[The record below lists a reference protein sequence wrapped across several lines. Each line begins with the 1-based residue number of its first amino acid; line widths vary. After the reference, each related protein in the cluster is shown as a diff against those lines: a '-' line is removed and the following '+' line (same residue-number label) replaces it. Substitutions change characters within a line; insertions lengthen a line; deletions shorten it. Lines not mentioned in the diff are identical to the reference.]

1 MQALRDYL
9 NNTKQCES
17 ILDPDQNQ
25 VMDKM
30 TDEMIR
36 RRIQEYCDHTSSNCW
51 PAAWRL
57 IKPTKIDRDNKGWY
71 IDTES
76 PRIGIADL
84 VVGRGKSYYDYCEL
98 LGQKTDK
105 QKGFLI
111 EDIGVYFRW
120 RKHKGGLWIEDS
132 PNFESTD
139 GLPEELDALYIS
151 GACLNSKGFDVRNKI
166 NMIQISDID
175 YDIKI
180 SGKGCKHIMI
190 SPDGIKGNVIVPA
203 GVSIHH
209 PEDWAECDDLTIKL
223 AGSYLR

>member
-1 MQALRDYL
+1 MKTLY
-9 NNTKQCES
+9 NTVQQCES
-17 ILDPDQNQ
+17 ILDPNQ
-25 VMDKM
+25 DLVMSRM

-36 RRIQEYCDHTSSNCW
+36 RRIQEYCDNTSSNCW

-76 PRIGIADL
+76 PRTAEIMVRA
-84 VVGRGKSYYDYCEL
+84 REKSYLDFCESL
-98 LGQKTDK
+98 KQKTDK
-105 QKGFLI
+105 QRGFLI
-111 EDIGVYFRW
+111 KDTDIYFRW

-139 GLPEELDALYIS
+139 GLPEELDALYIV

-175 YDIKI
+175 YNIKI

-209 PEDWAECDDLTIKL
+209 PEDWTECDDLTVKL

>member
-1 MQALRDYL
+1 MKTLY
-9 NNTKQCES
+9 NTVQQCES
-17 ILDPDQNQ
+17 ILDPNQDQ
-25 VMDKM
+25 VMSRM

-36 RRIQEYCDHTSSNCW
+36 RRIQEYCDNTSSDCW

-76 PRIGIADL
+76 PRIAEIMVRA
-84 VVGRGKSYYDYCEL
+84 REKSYYDYCESL
-98 LGQKTDK
+98 RQKTDK

-139 GLPEELDALYIS
+139 GLPEELDALYIA

-166 NMIQISDID
+166 NLIQISDID

-209 PEDWAECDDLTIKL
+209 PENWAECDDLTTKL

>member
-1 MQALRDYL
+1 MKTLY
-9 NNTKQCES
+9 NTVQQCES
-17 ILDPDQNQ
+17 ILDPNQDQ
-25 VMDKM
+25 VMSRM

-36 RRIQEYCDHTSSNCW
+36 RRIQEYCDNTSSNCW

-76 PRIGIADL
+76 PRIAEIMA
-84 VVGRGKSYYDYCEL
+84 RAREKSYYDHCEL
-98 LGQKTDK
+98 LRQKTDK
-105 QKGFLI
+105 QRGFLI
-111 EDIGVYFRW
+111 KDSVIYFRW

-139 GLPEELDALYIS
+139 GLPEELDALYVS
-151 GACLNSKGFDVRNKI
+151 GACLNSKGFDVHNKI
-166 NMIQISDID
+166 NLIQISDID

-209 PEDWAECDDLTIKL
+209 PENWAECDDLTTKL

>member
-1 MQALRDYL
+1 MKTLY
-9 NNTKQCES
+9 NTVQQCES
-17 ILDPDQNQ
+17 ILDPNQDQ
-25 VMDKM
+25 VMSRM

-36 RRIQEYCDHTSSNCW
+36 RRIQEYCDNTSSNCW
-51 PAAWRL
+51 PATWRL
-57 IKPTKIDRDNKGWY
+57 IKPTKIDKDNKGWY

-76 PRIGIADL
+76 PRIAEIM
-84 VVGRGKSYYDYCEL
+84 VSVREKSYYDHCEL
-98 LGQKTDK
+98 LRQKTDK
-105 QKGFLI
+105 QRGFLI
-111 EDIGVYFRW
+111 KDLDIYFRW

-166 NMIQISDID
+166 NLIQISDID

-209 PEDWAECDDLTIKL
+209 PENWAECDDLTTKL

>member
-17 ILDPDQNQ
+17 ILDPNQDQ

-30 TDEMIR
+30 TGEMIR
-36 RRIQEYCDHTSSNCW
+36 RRIKEYCDNTSSNCW
-51 PAAWRL
+51 PTAWQN

-76 PRIGIADL
+76 PRIADL
-84 VVGRGKSYYDYCEL
+84 MVRAREKSYYDYCESVK
-98 LGQKTDK
+98 QKTDK
-105 QKGFLI
+105 QRGFLI
-111 EDIGVYFRW
+111 KDTDIYFRW

-139 GLPEELDALYIS
+139 GLPEELDALYIV

-166 NMIQISDID
+166 NLIQISDID

-209 PEDWAECDDLTIKL
+209 PEDWTECDDLTVKL

>member
-17 ILDPDQNQ
+17 ILDPDQDQ

-30 TDEMIR
+30 TGEMIR
-36 RRIQEYCDHTSSNCW
+36 RRIKEYCDNTSSNCW

-71 IDTES
+71 VDTES
-76 PRIGIADL
+76 PRTAEIMVRA
-84 VVGRGKSYYDYCEL
+84 REKSYLDFCESL
-98 LGQKTDK
+98 KQKTDK
-105 QKGFLI
+105 QRGFLI
-111 EDIGVYFRW
+111 KDTDIYFRW

-139 GLPEELDALYIS
+139 GLPEELDALYIV
-151 GACLNSKGFDVRNKI
+151 GACRNSKGFDVRNKI

-209 PEDWAECDDLTIKL
+209 PEDWTECDDLTIKL

>member
-36 RRIQEYCDHTSSNCW
+36 RRIKEYCDNTSSNCL
-51 PAAWRL
+51 PAAWWL

-76 PRIGIADL
+76 PRIAEIMVRA
-84 VVGRGKSYYDYCEL
+84 REKSYYDHCESL
-98 LGQKTDK
+98 RQKTDK
-105 QKGFLI
+105 QRGFLI
-111 EDIGVYFRW
+111 KDTDIYFRW

-139 GLPEELDALYIS
+139 GLPEELDALYIV

-166 NMIQISDID
+166 NLIQISDID

-209 PEDWAECDDLTIKL
+209 PEDWTECDDLTVKL

>member
-30 TDEMIR
+30 TGEMIR
-36 RRIQEYCDHTSSNCW
+36 RRIKEYCDNTSSNCW

-76 PRIGIADL
+76 PRIADL
-84 VVGRGKSYYDYCEL
+84 MVSAREKSYLDFCESL
-98 LGQKTDK
+98 KQKTDK
-105 QKGFLI
+105 QRGFLI
-111 EDIGVYFRW
+111 KDTDIYFRW

-139 GLPEELDALYIS
+139 GLPEDLDALYIDS
-151 GACLNSKGFDVRNKI
+151 ACLNSKGFDVRNKI

-209 PEDWAECDDLTIKL
+209 PEDWTECDDLTVKL

>member
-36 RRIQEYCDHTSSNCW
+36 RRIKEYCDNTSSNCW

-57 IKPTKIDRDNKGWY
+57 IKSTKIDRDNKGWY

-76 PRIGIADL
+76 PRIAEIMVRA
-84 VVGRGKSYYDYCEL
+84 REKSYYDHCEL
-98 LGQKTDK
+98 LRQKTDK
-105 QKGFLI
+105 QRGFLI
-111 EDIGVYFRW
+111 KDTDIYFRW

-139 GLPEELDALYIS
+139 GLPEELDALYIV

-166 NMIQISDID
+166 NLIQISDID

-209 PEDWAECDDLTIKL
+209 PEDWTECDDLTIKL

>member
-1 MQALRDYL
+1 MKTLY
-9 NNTKQCES
+9 NTVQQCES
-17 ILDPDQNQ
+17 ILDPNQDQ
-25 VMDKM
+25 VMSRM

-36 RRIQEYCDHTSSNCW
+36 RRIQEYCDDTSSNCW
-51 PAAWRL
+51 PTAWQN
-57 IKPTKIDRDNKGWY
+57 IKPTKINRDNKGWY

-76 PRIGIADL
+76 PRIADL
-84 VVGRGKSYYDYCEL
+84 MVRAREKSYYDHCEL

-111 EDIGVYFRW
+111 EDIGIYFRW

-139 GLPEELDALYIS
+139 GLPEELDALYVS

-166 NMIQISDID
+166 NFIQISDID

-180 SGKGCKHIMI
+180 SGKGCKHILI

-209 PEDWAECDDLTIKL
+209 PENWAECDDLTTKL

>member
-36 RRIQEYCDHTSSNCW
+36 RRIKEYCDNTSSNCW

-76 PRIGIADL
+76 PRIAEIMVRA
-84 VVGRGKSYYDYCEL
+84 REKSYYDHCESL
-98 LGQKTDK
+98 RQKTDK
-105 QKGFLI
+105 QRGFLI
-111 EDIGVYFRW
+111 KDTVIYFRW

-139 GLPEELDALYIS
+139 GLPEELDALYIV

-166 NMIQISDID
+166 NLIQISDID

-209 PEDWAECDDLTIKL
+209 PEDWTECDDLTVKL